1 MRYLGLDLG
10 TTSLGIAISDKTNT
24 IVSPYKVLKFP
35 KEKYE
40 EVLEEL
46 ERIIKEK
53 EITDVVLGLP
63 KNMDNS
69 LGFASMRSQKFKELI
84 SYLPVKIHLYDER
97 LTTIAAQNILIATGN
112 KKINKQNK
120 IDAVAAN
127 IILEDFLRGINEK

>member
-97 LTTIAAQNILIATGN
+97 LTTLAAQNILIATGN